1 MIIVSKDKTSI
12 ANMEHI
18 SSIYVSGD
26 YSVKAN
32 MKGNVSMIKLGMY
45 GTKKAAEYAFQF
57 LLESLGRNDK
67 ICYMPQD
74 NEVQAKEALNESRY
88 RNINGKKTKGHGG
101 S

>member
-12 ANMEHI
+12 ANMDHI
-18 SSIYVSGD
+18 SCIYVAGD
-26 YSVKAN
+26 YSIKAN
-32 MKGNVSMIKLGMY
+32 MNGNVSMIRLGMY
-45 GTKKAAEYAFQF
+45 GTQKAAEYAFQF
-57 LLESLGRNDK
+57 LLESLSTNDK

-74 NEVQAKEALNESRY
+74 GEVQAKEALNESRY